1 MDEAA
6 QANREWESD
15 GPLSGAASGIGAYLR
30 GQRELRGISPQDL
43 SRATR
48 IPIRSLDRL
57 EAGFFDGETDG
68 FVRGF
73 VRTVAEA
80 LGLDPS
86 ETIARMLVEPVP
98 ESASRGA
105 HSPRTAWFQ
114 SPLVWG
120 LCGGVFVL
128 AWGLRRWGTA
138 NSAPPRPGPREAVVL
153 RVDPVRRLAESQAGK
168 RLSAAALPEP
178 NSAPDETS
186 VSSAAIPKSSEG
198 P

>member
-6 QANREWESD
+6 RADREWETD
-15 GPLSGAASGIGAYLR
+15 KHPPGLDRGIGAYLR
-30 GQRELRGISPQDL
+30 GQRELRGISSEDL
-43 SRATR
+43 SRVTR

-86 ETIARMLVEPVP
+86 ETIARMLVEPAP
-98 ESASRGA
+98 ESSSNGPGSSRTGRLQR
-105 HSPRTAWFQ
+105 PW
-114 SPLVWG
+114 VWG
-120 LCGGVFVL
+120 LCGALVVL
-128 AWGLRRWGTA
+128 SWGLLRWAST
-138 NSAPPRPGPREAVVL
+138 SASPPSPAPDDAVVF
-153 RVDPVRRLAESQAGK
+153 RIDPVRRLAESQAGE
-168 RLSAAALPEP
+168 RLRSGGLARTKP
-178 NSAPDETS
+178 APGETPRS
-186 VSSAAIPKSSEG
+186 GPAIPKPTEG